1 MRQRDLWRA
10 FLRLPAGM
18 RWAVVAL
25 VVGLGLG
32 WQLRGSETSPAPAPT
47 PSRSDTPA
55 PVPAPAPTPAPVPAG
70 DLVGV
75 ASVVDGDTLD
85 IHGQRVRLW
94 GVDAPESSQTCTVAG
109 KVAQCGQAAA
119 LALADFIGQK
129 TVSCTRKDTDRYG
142 RLVGVC
148 SVAGVEVN
156 RWQVEQGNALAYV
169 QYGGAV
175 YNEAEARA
183 RAARLGVWAGEFV
196 KPWDFRAARRG
207 GSSAGTSSNSGA
219 TAGEVGGMFQSCA
232 AARAAGKSPLIRGQ
246 AGYNPNLD
254 GDKDGRAC
262 E

>member
-1 MRQRDLWRA
+1 M
-10 FLRLPAGM
+10 
-18 RWAVVAL
+18 
-25 VVGLGLG
+25 
-32 WQLRGSETSPAPAPT
+32 PAPA
-47 PSRSDTPA
+47 
-55 PVPAPAPTPAPVPAG
+55 PAG

-119 LALADFIGQK
+119 LALSNFIGQK

-183 RAARLGVWAGEFV
+183 RAARVGVWAGEFV
-196 KPWDFRAARRG
+196 KPWDYRAARRG
-207 GSSAGTSSNSGA
+207 GSSVGTSSNSSA
-219 TAGEVGGMFQSCA
+219 TAGEAGAMFQSCA
-232 AARAAGKSPLIRGQ
+232 AARAAGKAPLLRGQ
-246 AGYNPNLD
+246 AGYNPKLD

>member
-1 MRQRDLWRA
+1 MRERDVWRA
-10 FLRLPAGM
+10 FLRLPVGL
-18 RWAVVAL
+18 RWAVVA
-25 VVGLGLG
+25 LGLG
-32 WQLRGSETSPAPAPT
+32 WQLRGSESSPAPAPT

-55 PVPAPAPTPAPVPAG
+55 PAPAPTPAPAPAG

-109 KVAQCGQAAA
+109 KVALCGQAAA
-119 LALADFIGQK
+119 LALSDFIGQK

-148 SVAGVEVN
+148 SVTGVEVN

-183 RAARLGVWAGEFV
+183 RAARVGVWAGEFV
-196 KPWDFRAARRG
+196 TPWDYRKAKREGTPTSTASTSAPSVAAPGG
-207 GSSAGTSSNSGA
+207 GSS
-219 TAGEVGGMFQSCA
+219 MFQSCA
-232 AARAAGKSPLIRGQ
+232 AARAAGETPLLRGQ
-246 AGYNPNLD
+246 AGYNPKLD